1 MIQTNITTAMSESTA
16 SKFSSIPELLEL
28 VLVHLS
34 FQELLTAQQV
44 STAWRNT
51 IACSPTLQQSLF
63 LSPIPDQAKRYLN
76 VRPCGP
82 LSLMT
87 MGPRPSPSSFEQPV
101 ATLARPHPVFQEAGK
116 HETISNSDCLKF
128 RLDYKDLQKLLRLA
142 PDSPYR
148 GMFLSQPPS
157 TEVALELEVQ
167 NPRTKQTEEIAPR
180 RALLWDEDGVKLE
193 AIGEVVTALLN
204 SASNLGAQAA
214 VHKTDGALR
223 CDVDSILFSVDGYHC
238 EKHWTWRCSK
248 I

>member
-1 MIQTNITTAMSESTA
+1 MIQTNITTAMSESIA

-34 FQELLTAQQV
+34 FQELLTARQV

-51 IACSPTLQQSLF
+51 VASSPTLQQSLF
-63 LSPIPDQAKRYLN
+63 RSPIPDQAKRYLN
-76 VRPCGP
+76 IRPCGP

-87 MGPRPSPSSFEQPV
+87 MGPLPSLPSLEQPV
-101 ATLARPHPVFQEAGK
+101 ATLARQHPVFQEAGK
-116 HETISNSDCLKF
+116 NETNPNSECLKF
-128 RLDYKDLQKLLRLA
+128 RLDYKSFQKLLRLA

-157 TEVALELEVQ
+157 TEVALELEEKRSGYKHSEKRV
-167 NPRTKQTEEIAPR
+167 PR
-180 RALLWDEDGVKLE
+180 RVLLWDEDGVKLE
-193 AIGEVVTALLN
+193 AIGEAVTALLN
-204 SASNLGAQAA
+204 SASNSGARAA
-214 VHKTDGALR
+214 VEGIDGAPH
-223 CDVDSILFSVDGYHC
+223 CGVDSILFSVDGYHC